1 MSQFNWIT
9 DKHIIEQYRSQIKGH
24 FHYANFFYC
33 SQISTWVYVFT
44 FGEPRPFDILFKGT
58 AVGTATKD
66 RNQAV
71 APSRLRGCSKQNM
84 SSIHYI
90 NL

>member
-9 DKHIIEQYRSQIKGH
+9 DKHIIEKYTSQIKGH
-24 FHYANFFYC
+24 FHYANFFIAVKSVQGYMYLR
-33 SQISTWVYVFT
+33 SGSRDPLT
-44 FGEPRPFDILFKGT
+44 LFKGT

-84 SSIHYI
+84 SCIHYI